1 MSRFLHTL
9 LLLALLT
16 PATCS
21 EGPSDEAKPKPV
33 QPPAATKPQ
42 LEPRTA
48 DDPPPEK
55 LPLPEWFERSL
66 AAAPRITRV
75 AVLSTCESWRR
86 VDGSCEAVAARRN
99 QIRCWRQRGEGA
111 LKHAQNLGMKRRRVI
126 DHKIMLLQNLC
137 METLGW
143 QRTRPDAGV

>member
-21 EGPSDEAKPKPV
+21 EGPSDEAQPKPA

-86 VDGSCEAVAARRN
+86 VDGSCKAVVARRN

-111 LKHAQNLGMKRRRVI
+111 LKHAQNLGMKRHRVI